1 MLKTIAAV
9 ACAVSCSGPL
19 HAETQYADVVEAFAE
34 AMEEKYVFPDVGK
47 QCAALLRQNLKSG
60 KYDGLDGEALAV
72 SVHDE
77 LREVT
82 KDRHFGIKY
91 NPPTPGAT
99 KPQPA
104 GGYGQPVNHGFR
116 KVEILTGNI
125 GYLDFRFFD
134 GSEDTK
140 DTVDAAMG
148 FLRDSDAVIVD
159 MRQNGG
165 GAPQMVQYI
174 CSYFFGDDPVHLN
187 SIYDRT
193 SDSTEEFW
201 TLADLPGDRFDKVP
215 VYVLTSAMTFSG
227 AEEFSYNLQTRDRA
241 TLVGETTGGGA
252 HPVMGIE
259 VGEGFSIGVPFARA
273 INPVTGTN
281 WEGTGVT
288 PDIACPA
295 DEALDMAQM
304 LVLDELSESASGHQ
318 ANRLAWAAD
327 FLRSKIVPVKV
338 DNETLKKYAG
348 SYGPRQLTFRD
359 GTLYYSREGNPERPL
374 NALSNDTFM
383 IEGVDFFKL
392 KFVSDNKGKIKS
404 ILGSYS
410 QGHTDVSMRD
420 ED

>member
-9 ACAVSCSGPL
+9 ACAVSCSGSIY
-19 HAETQYADVVEAFAE
+19 AETQYADVVEAFAE

-47 QCAALLRQNLKSG
+47 ECAALLRQNLKSG
-60 KYDGLDGEALAV
+60 KYDDLDGEALAI

-77 LREVT
+77 LREIT

-91 NPPTPGAT
+91 NPPTPGASQG
-99 KPQPA
+99 PQIGSI
-104 GGYGQPVNHGFR
+104 GGPDNHGFK

-134 GSEDTK
+134 DSEEAME
-140 DTVDAAMG
+140 TVDSAMG

-159 MRQNGG
+159 MRHNGG
-165 GAPQMVQYI
+165 GHPRSVQYI
-174 CSYFFGDDPVHLN
+174 CSYFFGEEPVHLN

-201 TLADLPGDRFDKVP
+201 TLEDLPGDRFDKVP

-227 AEEFSYNLQTRDRA
+227 AEEFSYNLQTRNRA

-252 HPVMGIE
+252 HPVMGIQI
-259 VGEGFSIGVPFARA
+259 GDGFSIGVPFARA

-288 PDIACPA
+288 PDIACTA
-295 DEALDMAQM
+295 DEALELAQM

-318 ANRLAWAAD
+318 AIQLAWAAD
-327 FLRSKIVPVKV
+327 FLRSTVVPVEV
-338 DNETLKKYAG
+338 DRAILSEYVG
-348 SYGPRQLTFRD
+348 SYGPRKITIHD
-359 GTLYYSREGNPERPL
+359 GTLYYSRGGNPERPL
-374 NALSNDTFM
+374 NALSKDTFM

-392 KFVSDNKGKIKS
+392 KFVADSKGKIKS
-404 ILGSYS
+404 ILGSYT